1 MTYIPPEAKE
11 LDRRLGRRLRQ
22 KRHRLSGVYKTNK
35 KKARVTQRSGAAAAK
50 KFGKNGKYESLSKC
64 VARSAS
70 SSTLPMDGESSSDGA
85 SDSDSDAGLPW
96 AEYGDTDAELGDTDG
111 DWVFRANAGDSEK
124 RFWHN
129 TRTEETRWTIKRAG
143 E

>member
-1 MTYIPPEAKE
+1 
-11 LDRRLGRRLRQ
+11 
-22 KRHRLSGVYKTNK
+22 
-35 KKARVTQRSGAAAAK
+35 
-50 KFGKNGKYESLSKC
+50 
-64 VARSAS
+64 
-70 SSTLPMDGESSSDGA
+70 MDGESSSDGA

-129 TRTEETRWTIKRAG
+129 TRTEETRWTIKRTG